1 MESSVIN
8 GINQML
14 QNMSSTS
21 NEKIIKKKEVVPTK
35 PLILSPIQKKIVESD
50 ASHIIVAAG
59 AGSGKT
65 RVLTKRIEYLITK
78 KQVDPSSIV
87 AITLTNMAADE
98 MRERLADV
106 KGIGDAFIGTIHS
119 FANKIFY
126 SSGSKYSIYNDDKE
140 NELHRYLIE
149 TYCKS
154 LTFQR
159 FLLFKDAKT
168 KADMGLL
175 SQEQIYDFLLPSEK
189 AELSLIHRSAKQA
202 INDADYPESIETLCK
217 KYNIITFDELLQEAT
232 DYFKSLNSSLEYV
245 LVDELQDVGTLEYKF
260 IQSLN
265 ADNYFF
271 VGDDWQSIYG
281 FKGGNVNI
289 FIGLMKD
296 KKYKKF
302 YLTENYRNGTEILKK
317 ADYVIKQVP
326 NKVDKKVKPMSK
338 KSGEV
343 RIDSKFKLDKYLAEL
358 KREGNY
364 GNWFILVRSNKDIF
378 KVSERLQSMQIP
390 YSTFKRSDLKLSELK
405 AEMALDTVKVL
416 TVHTSKGLEVPNVLL
431 VGNFPMKE
439 PVYRKNP
446 EERKVLYVGIT
457 RAESKLIILN

>member
-1 MESSVIN
+1 
-8 GINQML
+8 
-14 QNMSSTS
+14 
-21 NEKIIKKKEVVPTK
+21 
-35 PLILSPIQKKIVESD
+35 
-50 ASHIIVAAG
+50 
-59 AGSGKT
+59 
-65 RVLTKRIEYLITK
+65 
-78 KQVDPSSIV
+78 
-87 AITLTNMAADE
+87 
-98 MRERLADV
+98 
-106 KGIGDAFIGTIHS
+106 
-119 FANKIFY
+119 
-126 SSGSKYSIYNDDKE
+126 
-140 NELHRYLIE
+140 
-149 TYCKS
+149 
-154 LTFQR
+154 
-159 FLLFKDAKT
+159 
-168 KADMGLL
+168 
-175 SQEQIYDFLLPSEK
+175 
-189 AELSLIHRSAKQA
+189 
-202 INDADYPESIETLCK
+202 
-217 KYNIITFDELLQEAT
+217 
-232 DYFKSLNSSLEYV
+232 
-245 LVDELQDVGTLEYKF
+245 
-260 IQSLN
+260 
-265 ADNYFF
+265 
-271 VGDDWQSIYG
+271 
-281 FKGGNVNI
+281 
-289 FIGLMKD
+289 MKD

-317 ADYVIKQVP
+317 ADYVINQVP